1 MAEPKTYK
9 TILKRRGVAERK
21 IGAGRT
27 EDQSGRGI
35 MDDLEVVYKNGDRYI
50 VPRTMSCAFATH
62 MSVKDDQKF
71 PRATDPQQASH
82 LTRRPPSR
90 IGGRRS
96 PSRTVADAIS
106 NSAMAAFSSASTGVV
121 VTNLSLRLQQ
131 GELPTTRSVGPCP
144 PTRLSHALVR
154 LLSSTIQTFSSAATS
169 HRPRAPPC

>member
-62 MSVKDDQKF
+62 MSVKDDQNF
-71 PRATDPQQASH
+71 PRATDPQHASH
-82 LTRRPPSR
+82 LTRRPPS
-90 IGGRRS
+90 
-96 PSRTVADAIS
+96 
-106 NSAMAAFSSASTGVV
+106 AAAGH
-121 VTNLSLRLQQ
+121 LL
-131 GELPTTRSVGPCP
+131 
-144 PTRLSHALVR
+144 AR
-154 LLSSTIQTFSSAATS
+154 LLTPSAT
-169 HRPRAPPC
+169 PPWRHSPLHPLV